1 MLYYQDRMF
10 NKFKAVRAAAK
21 KAVDEMLK
29 REK

>member
-1 MLYYQDRMF
+1 MLDYQERMF

-21 KAVDEMLK
+21 NAVDELLK

>member
-1 MLYYQDRMF
+1 MLDYQDRMF

>member
-1 MLYYQDRMF
+1 MLYYQERMF

-21 KAVDEMLK
+21 KAVDELLK